1 MFIATGLIGYFF
13 LIVCAID
20 LAAIP
25 ILAADPATWEE
36 GKIGGKI
43 IGGSNMP
50 IMHLARALGGD
61 VLMGFLSAVY
71 HSGCRGGPGAG
82 RSIGNRARSLCRRD
96 QVRSLPAP
104 KPLTSPRTTISC
116 PGRSS

>member
-71 HSGCRGGPGAG
+71 HSGCRGGARGG
-82 RSIGNRARSLCRRD
+82 RGPRHRAPSPFRR
-96 QVRSLPAP
+96 
-104 KPLTSPRTTISC
+104 
-116 PGRSS
+116 G